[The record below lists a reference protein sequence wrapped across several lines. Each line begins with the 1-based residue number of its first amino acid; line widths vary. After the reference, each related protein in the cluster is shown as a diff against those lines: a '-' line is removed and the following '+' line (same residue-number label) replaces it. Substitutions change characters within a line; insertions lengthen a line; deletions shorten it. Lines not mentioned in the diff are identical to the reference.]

1 MSICA
6 AFTFLIGVLV
16 LVLRALLARKNHKL
30 DQKYGSHMNQAK
42 EQSEHPVNQENAL
55 GEENY
60 GPTFRFVL

>member
-16 LVLRALLARKNHKL
+16 LILRTLLARKNHQL
-30 DQKYGSHMNQAK
+30 DQKYGSRMSQVK
-42 EQSEHPVNQENAL
+42 ELNEHPANKENAL

-60 GPTFRFVL
+60 GPTFRYVL